1 MDVVIESCQ
10 KLFGVLSVP
19 SSKSYGQRALAASF
33 LIPTLEIINLGN
45 SADELAV
52 LDIIKSTEAE
62 LVWIDET
69 HLVVHSTFDFTK
81 DVTIHCHE
89 SGLCARLFLGL
100 MLLNKGKT
108 IVNGTG
114 SLLHRPMNSLYPVFD
129 QLGLA
134 YQGQQNHLPITYQGN
149 RRAIDLEIDGSISS
163 QFISGLLYYLVGL
176 HHQQVLRLG
185 IKNLKSKP
193 YLDMTIDIL
202 RGLGARIDW
211 IEGGLQV
218 SPSNLKTK
226 ASIMVEGDWSSAA
239 FWIVAAAING
249 NITLQGLNPNS
260 LQADR
265 KILDIVKEFGAKLNW
280 EKGSLRIQSDHHRP
294 FTADLRDAPDLAPIL
309 TVLAIFA
316 EGESK
321 LIGVDRLVHKESN
334 RLSGI
339 LNWLELLHIHYILEE
354 DNLMIF
360 GKSKLNLAV
369 ERVNDIEFESNGDHR
384 MAMAASVLALFLIGG
399 KVKGYETVQKSYP
412 DFYPDLEK
420 LGGLFEFK

>member
-10 KLFGVLSVP
+10 KLAGVLSVP
-19 SSKSYGQRALAASF
+19 PSKSYSQRALAASF
-33 LIPTLEIINLGN
+33 LIPTLEILNLGK
-45 SADELAV
+45 STDELSV

-62 LVWIDET
+62 LVWREET
-69 HLVVHSTFDFTK
+69 HLVVHSSFDFTK

-108 IVNGTG
+108 LVEGTG

-134 YQGQQNHLPITYQGN
+134 YQGQQNHLPITYHGN

-176 HHQQVLRLG
+176 NHQQVLRLG

-193 YLDMTIDIL
+193 YLDMTIDLL
-202 RGLGARIDW
+202 RGLGASIDW
-211 IEGGLQV
+211 IDGGLQI
-218 SPSNLKTK
+218 SPSILKSK
-226 ASIMVEGDWSSAA
+226 ASILVEGDWSSAA
-239 FWIVAAAING
+239 FWIVAAAISG
-249 NITLQGLNPNS
+249 DIALQGLNPNS
-260 LQADR
+260 LQADL

-280 EKGSLRIQSDHHRP
+280 EKGSLSIQSNRHRP

-309 TVLAIFA
+309 AVLAIFA

-321 LIGVDRLVHKESN
+321 LMGVNRLIHKESN

-339 LNWLELLHIHYILEE
+339 LNWLESLQIHYSLEE
-354 DNLMIF
+354 NNLMIF

-384 MAMAASVLALFLIGG
+384 MAMAASVLALFLMGG
-399 KVKGYETVQKSYP
+399 KLKGCETVQKSYP

-420 LGGLFEFK
+420 LGGLYVLK